1 MPLPQRS
8 LHILPRA
15 GRAGDWDTEH
25 LASLC
30 LSCSGILCWG
40 FHEQTMTFAKHNDLC
55 RDGQT
60 LATPQQAQIQ
70 TELLWLFPT
79 ELNHQEERLLKTVTE
94 DFGQV
99 LELLP

>member
-1 MPLPQRS
+1 MTGTPNTWQACAFP
-8 LHILPRA
+8 A
-15 GRAGDWDTEH
+15 
-25 LASLC
+25 LAYFAR
-30 LSCSGILCWG
+30 G

-60 LATPQQAQIQ
+60 LATPQQARIQ
-70 TELLWLFPT
+70 TELLLLFPT
-79 ELNHQEERLLKTVTE
+79 ELNHQEERLLKTVSE

>member
-1 MPLPQRS
+1 
-8 LHILPRA
+8 
-15 GRAGDWDTEH
+15 
-25 LASLC
+25 
-30 LSCSGILCWG
+30 
-40 FHEQTMTFAKHNDLC
+40 MTFAKHNDLC

-60 LATPQQAQIQ
+60 LAAPQQAQIQ
-70 TELLWLFPT
+70 TELLLLFPT